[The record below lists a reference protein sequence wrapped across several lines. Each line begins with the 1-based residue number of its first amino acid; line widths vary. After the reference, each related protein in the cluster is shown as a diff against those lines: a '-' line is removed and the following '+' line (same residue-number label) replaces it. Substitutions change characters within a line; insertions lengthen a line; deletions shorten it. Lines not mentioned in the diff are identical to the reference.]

1 MQGLGLAI
9 AWIEPKRSQKQI
21 LEGSFAVGLV
31 SACTSI
37 CPIHLPFNNSKI
49 EGRAAQV
56 QIPTACCDCPVWHVA
71 PKSKVCH
78 ICSFIYRQFGSK
90 SFKIMLSEDQKN
102 PKVRS
107 RKQVALITGTNP
119 DLSDIVDEKDQKG
132 RYEIWV
138 PNCSLSKKQSSYHQ
152 FRTSL
157 LICHF
162 PRLRKK
168 KCLTTMDPYLRYDIH
183 CDALCPTRNRPL
195 AVGS

>member
-1 MQGLGLAI
+1 
-9 AWIEPKRSQKQI
+9 
-21 LEGSFAVGLV
+21 
-31 SACTSI
+31 
-37 CPIHLPFNNSKI
+37 
-49 EGRAAQV
+49 
-56 QIPTACCDCPVWHVA
+56 
-71 PKSKVCH
+71 
-78 ICSFIYRQFGSK
+78 
-90 SFKIMLSEDQKN
+90 MLSEDQKKKT

-162 PRLRKK
+162 PRFRKK
-168 KCLTTMDPYLRYDIH
+168 NVSPQWIHIYDMIFIVMRCVQRGTDPLQSAAD
-183 CDALCPTRNRPL
+183 
-195 AVGS
+195 S